1 MGETRHK
8 GRGWALH
15 WALHVRDGDETD
27 VHWRLPCDGRAWRTT
42 SWRTFHRT
50 IYIIRSMLSL
60 VEVRDDALR
69 QPAKAVETACEG
81 ACEGACECECE
92 CVETARKSRRDD
104 GESGRRGVG
113 YGDRRGPAG
122 ARGINASEWTF
133 CAIANR
139 VSGEPARGGRAE
151 GAARSSPEAADF
163 RGPRVSGVSGFVSA
177 VACAR
182 PRV

>member
-27 VHWRLPCDGRAWRTT
+27 VHWRLPCDGRAWR
-42 SWRTFHRT
+42 RTFHRT

-69 QPAKAVETACEG
+69 QPAKAVTVN
-81 ACEGACECECE
+81 
-92 CVETARKSRRDD
+92 VETARKSRRDD

-113 YGDRRGPAG
+113 YGDRRGPRVRAG
-122 ARGINASEWTF
+122 
-133 CAIANR
+133 
-139 VSGEPARGGRAE
+139 
-151 GAARSSPEAADF
+151 
-163 RGPRVSGVSGFVSA
+163 
-177 VACAR
+177 
-182 PRV
+182 

>member
-69 QPAKAVETACEG
+69 QPAKAGAMTASLG
-81 ACEGACECECE
+81 A
-92 CVETARKSRRDD
+92 
-104 GESGRRGVG
+104 GESDMGTAA
-113 YGDRRGPAG
+113 PAG
-122 ARGINASEWTF
+122 ARGINASESGRF
-133 CAIANR
+133 VLLRIA
-139 VSGEPARGGRAE
+139 
-151 GAARSSPEAADF
+151 F
-163 RGPRVSGVSGFVSA
+163 RGSPRAAAERRARRDRARRPRTARVRRKRVRERCESA

>member
-1 MGETRHK
+1 MGETRYK

-27 VHWRLPCDGRAWRTT
+27 VHWRLPCDGRAWR
-42 SWRTFHRT
+42 RTFHRT

-69 QPAKAVETACEG
+69 QPAKAGAMTASLG
-81 ACEGACECECE
+81 A
-92 CVETARKSRRDD
+92 
-104 GESGRRGVG
+104 GESDMGTAA
-113 YGDRRGPAG
+113 PAG

-151 GAARSSPEAADF
+151 GAARSSPEAAD
-163 RGPRVSGVSGFVSA
+163 R
-177 VACAR
+177 ACPA
-182 PRV
+182 